1 MTGPLLGTLVSSD
14 APRSVARLGDRP
26 SHTVDYV
33 TVVVGEQLFGLPIAS
48 VHDVFI
54 ATTITRVPL
63 APPEIAGLIN
73 LRGRVVTAVSMRRL
87 LKLPDAPD
95 IGELTVVGVEVE
107 GESFGLVV
115 DNVGEVLNLPAAE
128 REPNPLNLDPRWA
141 RLSRGIHW
149 TDGGLMIVF
158 DIDSALD
165 QASLSEH
172 GRMNHPSGPKG
183 ASS

>member
-1 MTGPLLGTLVSSD
+1 MTSPVLGTLVSAAGVRAAY
-14 APRSVARLGDRP
+14 APGDRP

-33 TVVVGEQLFGLPIAS
+33 TVVVGDQLFGLPIAS

-115 DNVGEVLNLPAAE
+115 DNVGEVLNLPAVE

-149 TDGGLMIVF
+149 IDGGLMVVF
-158 DIDSALD
+158 DIDTALD
-165 QASLSEH
+165 QTSLSEH
-172 GRMNHPSGPKG
+172 VRPTLTLGPKG